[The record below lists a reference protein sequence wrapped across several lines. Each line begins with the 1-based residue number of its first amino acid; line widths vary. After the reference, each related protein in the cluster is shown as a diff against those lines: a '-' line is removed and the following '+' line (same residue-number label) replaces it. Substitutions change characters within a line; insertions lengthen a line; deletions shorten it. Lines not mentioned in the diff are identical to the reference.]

1 MSIGENKHIEGL
13 LKRFFEGQTSND
25 EEQRLYEFFAGN
37 DVPEHL
43 IQYKPVFVYFDEG
56 IKDEFSKNVTEEP
69 VVLLSQIDDIEKDT
83 FIAETFSENSTVSL
97 SSRIDSELRE
107 KDIPVH
113 RKRNVKWIFWSCAA
127 AVLLVLILLNPF
139 ALGNKPFDPY
149 EGSYI
154 VRNGVRITDPETI
167 RPELEAT
174 IQDVLQQQEAAES
187 LIAKMMEAEKPAF
200 NGEEFQKAS
209 YNTILEGFVDE
220 NIRNEVK
227 KILEQE

>member
-1 MSIGENKHIEGL
+1 MNSSKYEYIEKL

-25 EEQRLYEFFAGN
+25 EEQRLYDFFAGD

-56 IKDEFSKNVTEEP
+56 IKEEFSKNITDCP
-69 VVLLSQIDDIEKDT
+69 VLLPSQVDDIEEDAVV
-83 FIAETFSENSTVSL
+83 AETLYENNTATL
-97 SSRIDSELRE
+97 SSRMDRELHE

-113 RKRNVKWIFWSCAA
+113 RIRNVKWIFWSCAA
-127 AVLLVLILLNPF
+127 AVLLVLVLLNPF

-174 IQDVLQQQEAAES
+174 VQDVLQQQEAAES
-187 LIAKMMEAEKPAF
+187 LIAKMMETEKSTI
-200 NGEEFQKAS
+200 NGEDYKKAS
-209 YNTILEGFVDE
+209 YDAILEGFVDE